1 MNPQEKQ
8 EIKKAIC
15 QALDGQPPMRI
26 DRIATRSGVDGKALT
41 DALFELEN
49 VGMITSTLNDGRP
62 IYRLKS
68 GRPTPVKKT
77 AGKSEKEMRENVLR
91 YFKGRPGQDV
101 STRSINAMLGSYQAG
116 TSVLSKL
123 KEEGLIERSG
133 HGLFP
138 PPARATAAATSI
150 TSPPAFRQPAPSC
163 TACRAHRRCAAI
175 SPPLRHAARPAS
187 FTRSRCPTRR
197 QRRACRVPAAPY
209 RPATSCS
216 SISCAAM
223 CATILRCCR
232 CLLPA
237 AIPRPSPS

>member
-68 GRPTPVKKT
+68 GRPTPVKKP

-101 STRSINAMLGSYQAG
+101 STRSINAMLGSHQAG

-133 HGLFP
+133 HGIWRLVGGLP
-138 PPARATAAATSI
+138 ENQDGGQSVTPQTVVLAEMATEPAVQLQPKENDEVVLSAANADEKPGDEHDI
-150 TSPPAFRQPAPSC
+150 TIGCFSDG
-163 TACRAHRRCAAI
+163 
-175 SPPLRHAARPAS
+175 S
-187 FTRSRCPTRR
+187 FSLDKGNGLWKMQLSRG
-197 QRRACRVPAAPY
+197 QMLKVVGFVKKFL
-209 RPATSCS
+209 
-216 SISCAAM
+216 AM
-223 CATILRCCR
+223 EGV
-232 CLLPA
+232 
-237 AIPRPSPS
+237 

>member
-68 GRPTPVKKT
+68 GRPIPVKKP

-101 STRSINAMLGSYQAG
+101 STRSINAMLGSHQAG
-116 TSVLSKL
+116 TSVLNKL

-133 HGLFP
+133 HGIWRLVGGQDEEKPTEQQPEKRMDAAMTAIINTFKP
-138 PPARATAAATSI
+138 QAGQEQAKDSDAAVLATANTDEKPGDEHDI
-150 TSPPAFRQPAPSC
+150 TIGCFSDGSFSLDKGNGLWKMRLS
-163 TACRAHRRCAAI
+163 RAQMMKVMGFVEKFI
-175 SPPLRHAARPAS
+175 
-187 FTRSRCPTRR
+187 
-197 QRRACRVPAAPY
+197 
-209 RPATSCS
+209 
-216 SISCAAM
+216 AM
-223 CATILRCCR
+223 EGV
-232 CLLPA
+232 
-237 AIPRPSPS
+237 

>member
-1 MNPQEKQ
+1 MNPQKKQ

-68 GRPTPVKKT
+68 GRPTPVKKP

-101 STRSINAMLGSYQAG
+101 STRSINTMLGSHQAG
-116 TSVLSKL
+116 TSVLNKL
-123 KEEGLIERSG
+123 KEDGLIERSG
-133 HGLFP
+133 HGIWRLVGRLP
-138 PPARATAAATSI
+138 ENQDGGQPVTPQTVVLAEKATEPAVQPQPKENDTVVLTAANADEKPSDEHDIKIGGFSDGSFSI
-150 TSPPAFRQPAPSC
+150 DKGNGLWKMQ
-163 TACRAHRRCAAI
+163 
-175 SPPLRHAARPAS
+175 L
-187 FTRSRCPTRR
+187 SRG
-197 QRRACRVPAAPY
+197 QMLKVVGFVEKFL
-209 RPATSCS
+209 
-216 SISCAAM
+216 AM
-223 CATILRCCR
+223 EGV
-232 CLLPA
+232 
-237 AIPRPSPS
+237 

>member
-68 GRPTPVKKT
+68 GRPTPVKKPT
-77 AGKSEKEMRENVLR
+77 GKSEKEMRENVLR

-116 TSVLSKL
+116 TSVLNKL

-133 HGLFP
+133 HGIWRLVGGLP
-138 PPARATAAATSI
+138 ENQDGGQPVAHQTVVLAEMATEPAVQPQPKEDDTVVLTAANADEKPSDEHDIKIGGFSDGSFSI
-150 TSPPAFRQPAPSC
+150 DKGNGLWKMQ
-163 TACRAHRRCAAI
+163 
-175 SPPLRHAARPAS
+175 L
-187 FTRSRCPTRR
+187 SRG
-197 QRRACRVPAAPY
+197 QMLKVVGFVEKFL
-209 RPATSCS
+209 
-216 SISCAAM
+216 AM
-223 CATILRCCR
+223 EGV
-232 CLLPA
+232 
-237 AIPRPSPS
+237 

>member
-68 GRPTPVKKT
+68 GRPTPVKKPT
-77 AGKSEKEMRENVLR
+77 GKSEKEMRENVLR

-101 STRSINAMLGSYQAG
+101 STRSINAMLGSHQAG
-116 TSVLSKL
+116 TSVLNKL

-133 HGLFP
+133 HGIWRLVGGLP
-138 PPARATAAATSI
+138 ENQDGGQPMTPQTVVLAEMATEPAPQPKLEEDDTVVLTAANADEKPSDEHDIKIGGFSDGSFSI
-150 TSPPAFRQPAPSC
+150 DKGNGLWKMQ
-163 TACRAHRRCAAI
+163 
-175 SPPLRHAARPAS
+175 L
-187 FTRSRCPTRR
+187 SRG
-197 QRRACRVPAAPY
+197 QMLKVVGFVEKFL
-209 RPATSCS
+209 
-216 SISCAAM
+216 AM
-223 CATILRCCR
+223 EGV
-232 CLLPA
+232 
-237 AIPRPSPS
+237 

>member
-68 GRPTPVKKT
+68 GRPTPVKKP

-101 STRSINAMLGSYQAG
+101 STRSINAMLGSHQAG
-116 TSVLSKL
+116 TSVLNKL
-123 KEEGLIERSG
+123 KEDGLIERSG
-133 HGLFP
+133 HGIWRLVGGLP
-138 PPARATAAATSI
+138 ENQDGGQPVTPQTVVLAEMATEPAVQPQPKEDDTVVLTAANADEKPSDEHDIKIGGFSDGSFSI
-150 TSPPAFRQPAPSC
+150 DKGNGLWKMQ
-163 TACRAHRRCAAI
+163 
-175 SPPLRHAARPAS
+175 L
-187 FTRSRCPTRR
+187 SRG
-197 QRRACRVPAAPY
+197 QMLKVVGFVEKFL
-209 RPATSCS
+209 
-216 SISCAAM
+216 AM
-223 CATILRCCR
+223 EGV
-232 CLLPA
+232 
-237 AIPRPSPS
+237 

>member
-101 STRSINAMLGSYQAG
+101 STRSINTMLGSHQAG
-116 TSVLSKL
+116 TSVLNKL
-123 KEEGLIERSG
+123 KEDGLIERSG
-133 HGLFP
+133 HGIWRLVGGLP
-138 PPARATAAATSI
+138 ENQDGGQPVTPQTVVLAEMATEPAVQPQPKENDATVFAAANADEKPGDEHDI
-150 TSPPAFRQPAPSC
+150 TIGCFSDGSFSLDKGNGLWKMQLS
-163 TACRAHRRCAAI
+163 RAQMMKVMGFVEKFI
-175 SPPLRHAARPAS
+175 
-187 FTRSRCPTRR
+187 
-197 QRRACRVPAAPY
+197 
-209 RPATSCS
+209 
-216 SISCAAM
+216 AM
-223 CATILRCCR
+223 EGV
-232 CLLPA
+232 
-237 AIPRPSPS
+237 

>member
-68 GRPTPVKKT
+68 GRPTPVKKPT
-77 AGKSEKEMRENVLR
+77 GKSEKEMHENVLR

-116 TSVLSKL
+116 TSVLNKL
-123 KEEGLIERSG
+123 KEDGLIERSG
-133 HGLFP
+133 HGIWRLVGGLP
-138 PPARATAAATSI
+138 ENQDGGQPVTPQTVVLAEMATEPAPQPKLEEDDTVVLTAANADEKPSDEHDIKIGGFSDGSFSI
-150 TSPPAFRQPAPSC
+150 DKGNGLWKMQ
-163 TACRAHRRCAAI
+163 
-175 SPPLRHAARPAS
+175 L
-187 FTRSRCPTRR
+187 SRG
-197 QRRACRVPAAPY
+197 QMLKVVGFVEKFL
-209 RPATSCS
+209 
-216 SISCAAM
+216 AM
-223 CATILRCCR
+223 EGV
-232 CLLPA
+232 
-237 AIPRPSPS
+237 

>member
-1 MNPQEKQ
+1 MSPQEKQ

-68 GRPTPVKKT
+68 GRPTPVKKP

-101 STRSINAMLGSYQAG
+101 STRSINAMLGSHQAG
-116 TSVLSKL
+116 TSVLNKL
-123 KEEGLIERSG
+123 KEDGLIERSR
-133 HGLFP
+133 HGIWRLVGGLP
-138 PPARATAAATSI
+138 ENQDGGQPVTPQTVVLAEMATEPAVQPQPKEDDTVVLTAANTDEKPSDEHDIKIGGFSDGSFSI
-150 TSPPAFRQPAPSC
+150 DKGNGLWKMQ
-163 TACRAHRRCAAI
+163 
-175 SPPLRHAARPAS
+175 L
-187 FTRSRCPTRR
+187 SRG
-197 QRRACRVPAAPY
+197 QMLKVVGFVEKFL
-209 RPATSCS
+209 
-216 SISCAAM
+216 AM
-223 CATILRCCR
+223 EGV
-232 CLLPA
+232 
-237 AIPRPSPS
+237 

>member
-68 GRPTPVKKT
+68 GRPTPVKKP

-101 STRSINAMLGSYQAG
+101 STRSINTMLGSHQAG
-116 TSVLSKL
+116 TSVLNKL
-123 KEEGLIERSG
+123 KEDGLIERSG
-133 HGLFP
+133 HGIWRLVGGLP
-138 PPARATAAATSI
+138 ENQDGGQPVTPQTVVLAEMATEPAVQPQPKEDDTVVLTAANADEKPSDEHDIKIGGFSDGSFSI
-150 TSPPAFRQPAPSC
+150 DKGNGLWKMQ
-163 TACRAHRRCAAI
+163 
-175 SPPLRHAARPAS
+175 L
-187 FTRSRCPTRR
+187 SRG
-197 QRRACRVPAAPY
+197 QMLKVVGFVEKFL
-209 RPATSCS
+209 
-216 SISCAAM
+216 AM
-223 CATILRCCR
+223 EGV
-232 CLLPA
+232 
-237 AIPRPSPS
+237 

>member
-68 GRPTPVKKT
+68 GRPTPVKKP

-101 STRSINAMLGSYQAG
+101 STRSINTMLGSHQAG
-116 TSVLSKL
+116 TSVLNKL
-123 KEEGLIERSG
+123 KEDGLIERSG
-133 HGLFP
+133 HGIWRLVGGLP
-138 PPARATAAATSI
+138 ENQDGGQPVTPQTVVLAEIATEPTPQPKLEEDDTVVLTAANADEKPSDEHDIKIGGFSDGSFSI
-150 TSPPAFRQPAPSC
+150 DKGNGLWKMQ
-163 TACRAHRRCAAI
+163 
-175 SPPLRHAARPAS
+175 L
-187 FTRSRCPTRR
+187 SRG
-197 QRRACRVPAAPY
+197 QMLKVVGFVEKFL
-209 RPATSCS
+209 
-216 SISCAAM
+216 AM
-223 CATILRCCR
+223 EGV
-232 CLLPA
+232 
-237 AIPRPSPS
+237 